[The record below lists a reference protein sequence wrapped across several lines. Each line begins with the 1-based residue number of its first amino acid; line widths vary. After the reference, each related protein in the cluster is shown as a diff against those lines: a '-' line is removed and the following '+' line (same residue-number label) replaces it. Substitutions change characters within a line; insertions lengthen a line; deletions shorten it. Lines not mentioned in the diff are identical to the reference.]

1 MPQAGRSRARGGR
14 AGDAPLSRT
23 HTRPR
28 PPSTIGTPRRSANT
42 AGSTTAGALRAAVKL
57 QRAAAMAHTRRPHH
71 PPMPVQIRVG
81 ACVRP
86 RASPLAALPR
96 VLANATAYTFCWSV
110 SCRPLRAG
118 CISSKTV
125 CGLTRRDA
133 GAAAVVRGPDGRTRN
148 AAEADSKITNLRR
161 SWYDRPL
168 RSASVCLGACVEYG
182 AGACAHAEPHRDRWN
197 ARGTEVDLR
206 RDVAG
211 GGSGRRRTR
220 MQECGIG
227 ASQTEGP
234 AFGSSLCAVSRRRAL

>member
-1 MPQAGRSRARGGR
+1 MAAPSADARPDPCG
-14 AGDAPLSRT
+14 
-23 HTRPR
+23 
-28 PPSTIGTPRRSANT
+28 
-42 AGSTTAGALRAAVKL
+42 
-57 QRAAAMAHTRRPHH
+57 
-71 PPMPVQIRVG
+71 
-81 ACVRP
+81 CVRP

-133 GAAAVVRGPDGRTRN
+133 GAAAVVRGRDGRTRN
-148 AAEADSKITNLRR
+148 AAEAASKITNLRH
-161 SWYDRPL
+161 SWYDRSL
-168 RSASVCLGACVEYG
+168 RSASICWVRAWNTGQGLALTQSLTATGGTRA
-182 AGACAHAEPHRDRWN
+182 AQRWICD
-197 ARGTEVDLR
+197 GDL
-206 RDVAG
+206 AG